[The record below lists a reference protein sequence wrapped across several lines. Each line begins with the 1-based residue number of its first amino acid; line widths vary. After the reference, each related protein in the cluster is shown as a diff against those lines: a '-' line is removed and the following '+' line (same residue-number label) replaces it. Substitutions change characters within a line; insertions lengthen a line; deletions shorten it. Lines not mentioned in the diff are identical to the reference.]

1 MGSKLKVGDYAVIIE
16 GVASSENV
24 GKVVRVLGVCP
35 KYSTEDT
42 INWVVQ
48 SDEDIIS
55 LTGVACRTASLAEY
69 RLVKVNLKPLFDA
82 VQLVYRSQIR
92 NALDSASRQLT

>member
-24 GKVVRVLGVCP
+24 GKVVRVIGVCP
-35 KYSTEDT
+35 KHSTKEA
-42 INWVVQ
+42 IHWVVQ
-48 SDEDIIS
+48 SDEGIIT
-55 LTGVACRTASLAEY
+55 LTGVSRRTASLAEY
-69 RLVKVNLKPLFDA
+69 RLVRVNLKPFFDT

-92 NALDSASRQLT
+92 NALDSASRQLV